1 MLLMTYG
8 KTNKK
13 NKAPKVTI
21 PRKDKPFSEEKNMD
35 DKKEKNLSHAAYETK
50 KIV

>member
-1 MLLMTYG
+1 MTYG

-21 PRKDKPFSEEKNMD
+21 PKKNKPFSETKTTD
-35 DKKEKNLSHAAYETK
+35 DKSSRTSPMQLLKKKRLSK
-50 KIV
+50 